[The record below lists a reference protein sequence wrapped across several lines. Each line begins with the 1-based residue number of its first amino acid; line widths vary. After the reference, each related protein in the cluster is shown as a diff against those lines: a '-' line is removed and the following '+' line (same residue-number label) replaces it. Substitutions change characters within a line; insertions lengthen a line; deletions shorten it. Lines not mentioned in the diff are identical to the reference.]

1 MQRVFLPAAIALL
14 ATGAAT
20 AADPIVVLDPIMV
33 EPTPVYDWSGFFAG
47 VHGGWGF
54 GSIGNEFDVAPPG
67 PAFTP
72 QPAFAANGFVGGVQA
87 GVLQQMDTFV
97 LGAEA
102 RLDWVGISGNDA
114 GLSGATDAF
123 TGRFS
128 GQALVSAGLA
138 LDMVSPYV
146 IGGVTVLNYDY
157 SLTIAPDTATVNS
170 TTFGGS
176 VGAGVRVA
184 LTDDISIFGEY
195 IHTFYPTQ
203 TLAFPATGGIAAQS
217 INVTPSI
224 GQATVGVNFRF

>member
-1 MQRVFLPAAIALL
+1 
-14 ATGAAT
+14 
-20 AADPIVVLDPIMV
+20 
-33 EPTPVYDWSGFFAG
+33 
-47 VHGGWGF
+47 
-54 GSIGNEFDVAPPG
+54 
-67 PAFTP
+67 
-72 QPAFAANGFVGGVQA
+72 
-87 GVLQQMDTFV
+87 MDTFV
-97 LGAEA
+97 LGGEA

-195 IHTFYPTQ
+195 LHTFYPTQ